1 MGAEEQ
7 AKRAAEIAAAAKA
20 ATPEEKLAEKLRL
33 QKIQE
38 DADLQLANDLMG
50 AKDEEEFNFDCID
63 ISTVKGLDEFRRA
76 IVKKIKMTERLE
88 KKSIFVTFIEDL
100 GKDLC
105 TNIELDDM
113 KKVISALNA
122 LYNEKVKA
130 SKPKN
135 KKKGVGKVK
144 LNLGQGAIPD
154 DNRAEGWN
162 EYDDFI

>member
-1 MGAEEQ
+1 M
-7 AKRAAEIAAAAKA
+7 
-20 ATPEEKLAEKLRL
+20 RL

-38 DADLQLANDLMG
+38 DSDLQLANDLMG

-76 IVKKIKMTERLE
+76 IVKKIRMTDRLE

-113 KKVISALNA
+113 KKVISVLNA

-135 KKKGVGKVK
+135 KKKGVGKAK
-144 LNLGQGAIPD
+144 LNAGQGAIAD
-154 DNRAEGWN
+154 DTRADGWN